1 MEEGNARPMRLRAWA
16 QARVARMSL
25 AAVAGLLVAVAGTT
39 HAYADP
45 SKAELEA
52 QIDTAWN
59 KLEPVIEQYNKVHTE
74 LVDNQQKAA
83 ALQAQIAPLQ
93 KQIDD
98 AQAKVAALGI
108 RNYKEG
114 RAGALNTILRINS
127 PGSLPEQLSQLE
139 AMARK
144 QNEALT
150 DVVALRN
157 QYDTQKRAYDDLVA
171 RLSVQDADVAAQKA
185 QIENDIKT
193 LNDMRLKVYG
203 TTGARGS
210 TRMAPCPVTYPTS
223 AKARTA
229 VVTACAQ
236 IDKPYVFGSE
246 GPNTFDCSGLMLYA
260 WNKAGVT
267 LRHYTKWQWDD
278 TKSVNRADLQ
288 PGDLVFYYSDLHH
301 VGMYIGKYNGVDYI
315 VNAPHSGDV
324 VRVKAM
330 DDGNVAGFR
339 RPG

>member
-1 MEEGNARPMRLRAWA
+1 
-16 QARVARMSL
+16 MSL
-25 AAVAGLLVAVAGTT
+25 AALAGLLVAVAGTT

-52 QIDTAWN
+52 QIDAAWN
-59 KLEPVIEQYNKVHTE
+59 KLEPVIEQYNKVHAE
-74 LVDNQQKAA
+74 LVENQQKAA
-83 ALQAQIAPLQ
+83 ALAAQIAPLQ

-98 AQAKVAALGI
+98 AQSKVAALGI

-114 RAGALNTILRINS
+114 RAGSLNALLSLNS
-127 PGSLPEQLSQLE
+127 HRALPDQLSQLE

-144 QNEALT
+144 QNEALK

-157 QYDTQKRAYDDLVA
+157 QYDTQKRAYDDLVG
-171 RLSVQDADVAAQKA
+171 RLSVQDADVATQKT

-193 LNDMRLKVYG
+193 LNDLRLKVYG
-203 TTGARGS
+203 TTGSLGS
-210 TRMAPCPVTYPTS
+210 TRMAPCPVTYPTNQR
-223 AKARTA
+223 ARTA
-229 VVTACAQ
+229 VITACAQ
-236 IDKPYVFGSE
+236 IDKPYIFNTA
-246 GPNTFDCSGLMLYA
+246 GPNTFDCSGLMMYA
-260 WNKAGVT
+260 WNKAGAS

-278 TKSVNRADLQ
+278 TKPVSRADLQ
-288 PGDLVFYYSDLHH
+288 VGDLVFYYSDLHH

-339 RPG
+339 RP